1 MTWGVAEMND
11 TPGIPE
17 SIDGLDRA
25 DLAAFVTCLPGA
37 EFSLRSGSVGKGA
50 AGVGATLVVLL
61 ERALS
66 DGANLVEVG
75 AGLWSIIHAV
85 RKKRGADPT
94 VSDPT
99 TLGALAAAAVEP
111 PVRDLIV
118 GCTYEKTVPLTVSYE
133 HWAGTDDRD
142 VWATCFS
149 HPDGFVV
156 VIFTSPSGAVLGTT
170 TVPAMFGVQ
179 DGEWRER
186 TASEIADWRRS

>member
-1 MTWGVAEMND
+1 MELSMTVTKYGTN

-149 HPDGFVV
+149 SRWICRRDLHIAKRRCSWHDHSSRDVRRAG
-156 VIFTSPSGAVLGTT
+156 
-170 TVPAMFGVQ
+170 
-179 DGEWRER
+179 WRM
-186 TASEIADWRRS
+186 A